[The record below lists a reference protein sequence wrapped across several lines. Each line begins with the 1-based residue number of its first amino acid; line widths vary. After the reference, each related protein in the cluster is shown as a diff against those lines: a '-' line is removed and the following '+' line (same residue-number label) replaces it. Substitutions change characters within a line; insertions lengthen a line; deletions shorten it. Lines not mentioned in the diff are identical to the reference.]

1 SVEVPGVR
9 AFEVEAQLRLPQGF
23 GDEVHYAVLSLDLA
37 VYAEQHRGLGQK
49 GVGLEHP
56 APHDDVDEPRLVL
69 EGEERDTAGRPR
81 PLAADH
87 EPDVVEYAA
96 GAPLGDLFGARDV
109 AAPQLAPERFE
120 GVPAGAVHA
129 RAVVPEHGLAGR
141 EHGKARLLRGGGD

>member
-1 SVEVPGVR
+1 
-9 AFEVEAQLRLPQGF
+9 
-23 GDEVHYAVLSLDLA
+23 
-37 VYAEQHRGLGQK
+37 
-49 GVGLEHP
+49 P

-129 RAVVPEHGLAGR
+129 RAVVPQRGLAGR
-141 EHGKARLLRGGGD
+141 EHGKARLLRGGGDVGGEREAIAHLGMQAAQGPDRIASIDAVGAE